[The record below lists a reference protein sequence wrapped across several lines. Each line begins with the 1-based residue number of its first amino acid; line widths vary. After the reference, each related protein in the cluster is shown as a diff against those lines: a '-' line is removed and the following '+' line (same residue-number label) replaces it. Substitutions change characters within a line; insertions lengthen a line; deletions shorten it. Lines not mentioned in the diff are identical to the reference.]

1 MAYLSNHWK
10 GKKDKAVSAQDL
22 IPTARKQR
30 PKLELSPLMTPKEFS
45 AAVRERA
52 RQVQNEWIEDR
63 LAEEH

>member
-30 PKLELSPLMTPKEFS
+30 PKLELNPLMTADEFR
-45 AAVRERA
+45 AAVLKRRLEVRD
-52 RQVQNEWIEDR
+52 EWISDR
-63 LAEEH
+63 LAEDH